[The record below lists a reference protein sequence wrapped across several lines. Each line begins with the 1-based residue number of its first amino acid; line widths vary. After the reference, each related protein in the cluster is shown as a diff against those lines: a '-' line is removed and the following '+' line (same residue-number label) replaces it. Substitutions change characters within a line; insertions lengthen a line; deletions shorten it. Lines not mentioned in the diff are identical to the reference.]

1 MWGGVGEFCVC
12 AFLLIALEDQDS
24 SSHRA
29 GRPHLGWKLTEEL
42 GNPQWLLILCTDSC
56 GGTEQFG

>member
-1 MWGGVGEFCVC
+1 MC
-12 AFLLIALEDQDS
+12 AFVLIDLEDQDS
-24 SSHRA
+24 SPHRA

-42 GNPQWLLILCTDSC
+42 GNPQWLLMLGTNSC